1 MSVSSLAEVV
11 EVRFS
16 LVRNQSCVGKRFI
29 AKFNLGAASFMFIF
43 SRDEGISRGPWV
55 AWWYLSLQYQDLVE
69 LMSNNRGRGNT
80 AGAAGCPQVFIPA
93 SLELG
98 WKLSNELMS
107 KIGDE
112 GILQAPWAVLGY
124 LSPH

>member
-1 MSVSSLAEVV
+1 M
-11 EVRFS
+11 
-16 LVRNQSCVGKRFI
+16 
-29 AKFNLGAASFMFIF
+29 GA
-43 SRDEGISRGPWV
+43 V
-55 AWWYLSLQYQDLVE
+55 
-69 LMSNNRGRGNT
+69 
-80 AGAAGCPQVFIPA
+80 GCPQVFIPA

-124 LSPH
+124 LSPHQVQLGWTWLGLHSREN

>member
-1 MSVSSLAEVV
+1 M
-11 EVRFS
+11 
-16 LVRNQSCVGKRFI
+16 
-29 AKFNLGAASFMFIF
+29 
-43 SRDEGISRGPWV
+43 V
-55 AWWYLSLQYQDLVE
+55 AWGYLSLQYQDLVE

-107 KIGDE
+107 KELGTRE
-112 GILQAPWAVLGY
+112 YYRRRGLSWGIYPRIKYSLAGLG
-124 LSPH
+124 LVCIRGKISTTI